1 MSWRYD
7 HREFLPPNLVQ
18 FNGKTYI
25 VPGWRRV
32 SKDTRLSNIRHVKP
46 QISEVPVPI
55 SKYKTVYYPESGKA
69 YCDCMGYFRSK
80 GNCKHVKAL
89 KLENNG

>member
-1 MSWRYD
+1 MNWRYD

-32 SKDTRLSNIRHVKP
+32 EGHKAVEYTPRKTANKRGTCTNIEIQNNILS
-46 QISEVPVPI
+46 
-55 SKYKTVYYPESGKA
+55 
-69 YCDCMGYFRSK
+69 
-80 GNCKHVKAL
+80 
-89 KLENNG
+89 